1 MPNPHKNLKEQ
12 AFEEHIEKKLARLH
26 KYRKRN
32 AETDYD
38 KATALDR
45 ELLFEFLRATQGEKL
60 ARLEEIYGD
69 AMESRVVRRI
79 DEEISR
85 RGVIDVLRKGVEEG
99 PVRLELMFFR
109 PVATFNPDI
118 EKLFRSNIFSVMR
131 QVKYS
136 QATEQSVDTVIF
148 VNGIPV
154 FTAELK
160 NELTGQNVH
169 HAMRQYRTD
178 RDPRE
183 KLFSFKRCVAHFAID
198 TNEAYV
204 TTELKEG
211 RTFFRPF
218 NKGFEDGG
226 GNPPIEGKHKTHYV
240 WEEAWAPKA
249 LADILQSFV
258 HAYEE
263 IKEDRL
269 GKEYRRQVQLFPRYH
284 QWRTVLDLVVACRK
298 NKVGKNYLVQHSAGS
313 GKSLTIAWLAYRL
326 AELHTADNEKIYD
339 TVIVLTDRRVLDK
352 QLRDTIKAL
361 EAKPGVLVPV
371 GDKDTSARLREAL
384 EGGAKIITS
393 TIQKFPVIV
402 DTVGTIPSKKFALI
416 VDEAHSSQSGE
427 TVRAVQAVLG
437 DERSE
442 DWFLAQVNS
451 RRQPANISY
460 FAFTA
465 TPKHETL
472 ERFGEKQPDGSCQ
485 PFSLYS
491 MRQAIEEEFILDVLT
506 NYTTYRT
513 YFKLLKKVS
522 GDPTVPRARALS
534 AILRYVS
541 LHPETLEQKIKA
553 IMTHFEQTVHNLLR
567 GEAKAMIVT
576 NSREAVVRYKLA
588 LDHYLSQRNLPHRT
602 LAAFTDTIEIDGQSY
617 TEASINDGI
626 PEDNTAREFKKPEYR
641 FLIVAEKFQT
651 GFDEPYLCAMYV
663 DKRLSAGV
671 RAVQTLSRLNR
682 TARDKDGVYILDF
695 VNEIDE
701 IKQAFEPYYAA
712 TIISEGT
719 DINTLNDLRDALFA
733 VYHFEDEIL
742 DGFVALIDPEAE
754 EIHPR
759 ANAYL
764 DDLAQRII
772 EELPHGS
779 SNDVIEEDEYSEFLS
794 IGNVYTKRYPYLA
807 QVLGYSDASHEKL
820 YLLLKYLLK
829 KLPRDP
835 KKPLIEVLQY
845 IDMDSVRVVRKLK
858 TSIGLLTETGD
869 VHTTYGIPGA
879 PPEEVVD
886 PLSKIVKDV
895 NERWGVDL
903 GSEQQKTLDTIGQDL
918 VRDEK
923 VQDVVTNNQSMQTI
937 GLWFTKAFEGKVDD
951 NFDSDPKLYE
961 ILANNKELN
970 AYLEKKMLR
979 HVAGKIYALREE

>member
-1 MPNPHKNLKEQ
+1 MPNVHKNLKEQ
-12 AFEEHIEKKLARLH
+12 AFEKHIEKELVRRH

-32 AETDYD
+32 ADADYD
-38 KATALDR
+38 KATTLDR
-45 ELLFEFLRATQGEKL
+45 KLLFEFLRATQAEKL

-69 AMESRVVRRI
+69 ALESRVVRRI

-99 PVRLELMFFR
+99 PVRLELMFFQ
-109 PVATFNPDI
+109 PVATLNPDI
-118 EKLFRSNIFSVMR
+118 EKLFRSNIFSIMR
-131 QVKYS
+131 QVKFS
-136 QATEQSVDTVIF
+136 QTTEQSLDAVIF
-148 VNGIPV
+148 VNGIPI

-183 KLFSFKRCVAHFAID
+183 KLFSFKRCVAHFAMD
-198 TNEAYV
+198 TNEVYV
-204 TTELKEG
+204 TTELKEE

-218 NKGFEDGG
+218 NKGFENGA
-226 GNPPIEGKHKTHYV
+226 GNPPVEGKHKTHYV
-240 WEEAWAPKA
+240 WEEVWIPEA

-269 GKEYRRQVQLFPRYH
+269 GKEYRQKVQLFPRYH
-284 QWRTVLDLVVACRK
+284 QWRTVLNLAAACRE
-298 NKVGKNYLVQHSAGS
+298 NKVGENYLIQHSAGS
-313 GKSLTIAWLAYRL
+313 GKSLTIAWLTYRL
-326 AELHTADNEKIYD
+326 ADLHTEGDEKVYD

-352 QLRDTIKAL
+352 QLRNTIKAL
-361 EAKPGVLVPV
+361 ETRPGVLIAA
-371 GDKDTSARLREAL
+371 GEDNTRLKDAL
-384 EGGAKIITS
+384 ESGAKIITT
-393 TIQKFPVIV
+393 TIQKFPFVEDV
-402 DTVGTIPSKKFALI
+402 VAKLSAKKFALI

-427 TVRAVQAVLG
+427 LRRSVQETLG
-437 DERSE
+437 DYDVEEWLLRQ
-442 DWFLAQVNS
+442 LAS
-451 RRQPANISY
+451 RRQPDNISY

-472 ERFGEKQPDGSCQ
+472 ERFGEKQPDGSYR

-491 MRQAIEEEFILDVLT
+491 MKQAIEEKFILDVLT

-522 GDPTVPRARALS
+522 EDPTVPRARALS

-541 LHPETLEQKIKA
+541 LHPETLEQKIEV

-576 NSREAVVRYKLA
+576 NSRKAVVRYKLA
-588 LDHYLSQRNLPHRT
+588 LDHYLRQRNLPHKT
-602 LAAFTDTIEIDGQSY
+602 LAAFTDTIKIDGQQY
-617 TEASINDGI
+617 TETSINNGV

-651 GFDEPYLCAMYV
+651 GFDEPYLCATYV
-663 DKRLSAGV
+663 DKRLSGV
-671 RAVQTLSRLNR
+671 QAVQALSRLNR
-682 TARDKDGVYILDF
+682 TARDKDRVYIFDF
-695 VNEIDE
+695 VNEINE
-701 IKQAFEPYYAA
+701 IKQAFEPYCTI
-712 TIISEGT
+712 TIISEGM

-733 VYHFEDEIL
+733 MYRFEDDVL
-742 DGFVALIDPEAE
+742 DGFVALINPDAE
-754 EIHPR
+754 EIHQQ

-764 DDLAQRII
+764 DNVARRII
-772 EELPHGS
+772 EELPRGS
-779 SNDVIEEDEYSEFLS
+779 NGDVIEDDKYSEFLS

-835 KKPLIEVLQY
+835 KKPLVEILKY

-858 TSIGLLTETGD
+858 TSIKLPTETGD
-869 VHTTYGIPGA
+869 VHVVYGIPGT
-879 PPEEVVD
+879 PPEETED
-886 PLSKIVKDV
+886 PLSKIIKDV

-903 GSEQQKTLDTIGQDL
+903 GPEQQKTLDTIGQEL
-918 VRDEK
+918 VGDEN

-937 GLWFTKAFEGKVDD
+937 GLWFTKAFDEKVDD
-951 NFDSDPKLYE
+951 NFDNDPKLYE
-961 ILANNKELN
+961 ILANNKQLN
-970 AYLEKKMLR
+970 AYLEKKMLK
-979 HVAGKIYALREE
+979 HVADRILTLREE